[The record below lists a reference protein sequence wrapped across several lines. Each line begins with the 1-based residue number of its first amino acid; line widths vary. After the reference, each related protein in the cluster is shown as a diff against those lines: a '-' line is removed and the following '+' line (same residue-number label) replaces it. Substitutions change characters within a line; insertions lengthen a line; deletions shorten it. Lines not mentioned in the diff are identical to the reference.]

1 MTGGNSGRKPIG
13 AVEPIQSVPV
23 TPELRHLR
31 YFVAVAEHRSFTC
44 AAREL
49 HIAQQSLSQQITVLE
64 RTMGMRLFDR
74 DARGARLTEVGGI
87 FLTEAREVIA
97 RADSAMATAR
107 RAARG
112 EVGRL
117 TVAFV
122 DSLTPLAPPV
132 VDAFCGL
139 FPDVRLTTVDVDD
152 TQIIS
157 GVRDGRFDAGFT
169 RPPLADGLL
178 GHTIPARTLSDP
190 DPVVIWQRH
199 CDKPTLRSFLGVV
212 TTTLG

>member
-1 MTGGNSGRKPIG
+1 
-13 AVEPIQSVPV
+13 V

-31 YFVAVAEHRSFTC
+31 YFIAVAEHRSFTC

-64 RTMGMRLFDR
+64 RALGMRLLER
-74 DARGARLTEVGGI
+74 DARGARLTDVGGI
-87 FLTEAREVIA
+87 FLVEAREVLA
-97 RADSAMATAR
+97 RADAALATAR

-117 TVAFV
+117 TVAFLE
-122 DSLTPLAPPV
+122 SLATSLAMPV
-132 VDAFCGL
+132 VDAFHTQ
-139 FPDVRLTTVDVDD
+139 FPDVHLTTVDV
-152 TQIIS
+152 
-157 GVRDGRFDAGFT
+157 VDGRLLAGVKEGRYDAAFT

-178 GHTIPARTLSDP
+178 GRTVPKARTRP
-190 DPVVIWQRH
+190 AETIIVWQKH
-199 CDKPTLRSFLGVV
+199 ADKPALRSFLCVV